1 MFLSSFILEV
11 IRSEQGTENVTQA
24 INQLNVPVVTSQ
36 NNEVTEDISRKL
48 ERNFEGRKIIYCN
61 LKKKELNAET
71 ILEVLPEVI
80 SIHNQNVEE
89 IEYLDRYYKGHQP
102 ILMKTKVVRPEINN
116 KVLINHAFEIVEF
129 KKAYVYG
136 EPVQYVQKG
145 EKDNEKINPEI
156 SLMNKFMESEDK
168 SSLDKELAEW
178 DYKIGTAYRWIDT
191 DIPEDEDDAPFEL
204 SVPDPRRTFVVYS
217 NEIKRKQLFSGFVS
231 NYQQKIVDNETEK
244 VYEWQEYM
252 IYTEDYQYIFTTE
265 KGKLALKESHPLIIK
280 GHRIIEYPLNSA
292 RIGIIELVMSLLNAL
307 NRISSADL
315 DDVEQFVQS
324 LLVFV
329 NQDIDIDTFRELI
342 DLGAI
347 SVVSSDPQKPADV
360 KVLTNQISHSETKV
374 VIDELYNSL
383 LTIVGIPKLN
393 DKPSGGDTG
402 QARLLG
408 EGWTMADERAK
419 QDELSFKQAERQ
431 MLRTALRI
439 CQYKLKGKK
448 DSMKNLKI
456 SDIDIKFTRNKSDN
470 LLVKTQ
476 GLMNMKT
483 AQVDPETAFITS
495 GLFSDPNSVV
505 AKSKSYFG
513 DDFWKEG
520 SKEDFENEPKQ
531 DKNMDPNNLPQL
543 GGENQPLNKTTNKS
557 GKTGGVRKE

>member
-1 MFLSSFILEV
+1 M
-11 IRSEQGTENVTQA
+11 
-24 INQLNVPVVTSQ
+24 
-36 NNEVTEDISRKL
+36 SRKL
-48 ERNFEGRKIIYCN
+48 ERNFEGRRIIYCN
-61 LKKKELNAET
+61 LKKEDLNEDT
-71 ILEVLPEVI
+71 IAEVLPEI
-80 SIHNQNVEE
+80 IAIHEQNSAE
-89 IEYLDRYYKGHQP
+89 IDYLDRYYKGYQP
-102 ILMKTKVVRPEINN
+102 ILFKSKVIRPEINN

-145 EKDNEKINPEI
+145 EKNNNKISPEI
-156 SLMNKFMESEDK
+156 SLLNKYMESEDK

-178 DYKIGTAYRWIDT
+178 QYKIGTAYRWIDV
-191 DIPEDEDDAPFEL
+191 DKPEDEDDAPFEL

-217 NEIKRKQLFSGFVS
+217 NEIKKKQLFSGFIS
-231 NYQQKIVDNETEK
+231 NFEQKVVDNTTEEI
-244 VYEWQEYM
+244 YEWQEIT
-252 IYTEDYQYIFTTE
+252 IYTDNCQYIYTNKSGSFV
-265 KGKLALKESHPLIIK
+265 LKENGSHPLVIK
-280 GHRIIEYPLNSA
+280 GHRIIEYPLNSS
-292 RIGIIELVMSLLNAL
+292 RLGIIELVMSLLNAL
-307 NRISSADL
+307 NRISSADI

-329 NQDIDIDTFRELI
+329 NQDIDIETFKELI
-342 DLGAI
+342 AEGAI
-347 SVVSSDPQKPADV
+347 SVVSSDPAKPADV
-360 KVLTNQISHSETKV
+360 KLLTNQMSHSETKV
-374 VIDELYNSL
+374 VVDELYNAL

-419 QDELSFKQAERQ
+419 QDELSFKQSERQ
-431 MLRTALRI
+431 LLKTALKI

-448 DSMKNLKI
+448 VNMKNLTI

-476 GLMNMKT
+476 GLMNMMS

-520 SKEDFENEPKQ
+520 SKDNKGLD
-531 DKNMDPNNLPQL
+531 DKNIDPNNLPQL
-543 GGENQPLNKTTNKS
+543 GGKNQPLETTNKS
-557 GKTGGVRKE
+557 GKTGE

>member
-1 MFLSSFILEV
+1 MEG
-11 IRSEQGTENVTQA
+11 IRAESGTEKTTEA
-24 INQLNVPVVTSQ
+24 INELRVPVDSSRE
-36 NNEVTEDISRKL
+36 EVTEDASRKL
-48 ERNFEGRKIIYCN
+48 ERNFEGRRTIYCN
-61 LKKKELNAET
+61 LKKDDLNEKT
-71 ILEVLPEVI
+71 ILEVLPEVLN
-80 SIHNQNVEE
+80 IHNQNVAE

-102 ILMKTKVVRPEINN
+102 ILSKTKVVRPEINN

-136 EPVQYVQKG
+136 EPIQYVQKG
-145 EKDNEKINPEI
+145 EKDNGIINPEI

-178 DYKIGTAYRWIDT
+178 NYKIGTAYRWIDADT
-191 DIPEDEDDAPFEL
+191 PEDEDDAPFEM
-204 SVPDPRRTFVVYS
+204 SVPDPRRIFVVYS

-231 NYQQKIVDNETEK
+231 NYEQKVVDSETDQ

-252 IYTEDYQYIFTTE
+252 IYTENQLYIYTT
-265 KGKLALKESHPLIIK
+265 KDGGIKLKKKHPLVIK
-280 GHRIIEYPLNSA
+280 GHRIIEYPLNSS
-292 RIGIIELVMSLLNAL
+292 RLGIIELVMSLLNAL
-307 NRISSADL
+307 NRISSADI

-329 NQDIDIDTFRELI
+329 NQDIDAETFKELI
-342 DLGAI
+342 ALGAI
-347 SVVSSDPQKPADV
+347 SVVSSDPSKPADV
-360 KVLTNQISHSETKV
+360 KILTNQMSHSETKV

-419 QDELSFKQAERQ
+419 QDELSFKKSERQ
-431 MLRTALRI
+431 MLKTALRI
-439 CQYKLKGKK
+439 CKYKLKGKK
-448 DSMKNLKI
+448 ENMKNLKI

-476 GLMNMKT
+476 GLMNMRS

-505 AKSKSYFG
+505 AKSKSHYG
-513 DDFWKEG
+513 EDFWKEG
-520 SKEDFENEPKQ
+520 SKEKVINEPKL
-531 DKNMDPNNLPQL
+531 DKNIDPNNLPQL
-543 GGENQPLNKTTNKS
+543 GGKKPATQKTTNKS
-557 GKTGGVRKE
+557 GKTGE

>member
-1 MFLSSFILEV
+1 M
-11 IRSEQGTENVTQA
+11 
-24 INQLNVPVVTSQ
+24 
-36 NNEVTEDISRKL
+36 
-48 ERNFEGRKIIYCN
+48 
-61 LKKKELNAET
+61 
-71 ILEVLPEVI
+71 
-80 SIHNQNVEE
+80 
-89 IEYLDRYYKGHQP
+89 
-102 ILMKTKVVRPEINN
+102 
-116 KVLINHAFEIVEF
+116 
-129 KKAYVYG
+129 YG

-145 EKDNEKINPEI
+145 EKDNDKINPEI

-191 DIPEDEDDAPFEL
+191 DTPEDEDDAPFEL

-231 NYQQKIVDNETEK
+231 NYEQKIVDNETER

-252 IYTEDYQYIFTTE
+252 IYTENYQYIYTT
-265 KGKLALKESHPLIIK
+265 KDGGLKLKESHPLIIK
-280 GHRIIEYPLNSA
+280 GHRIIEYPLNSS

-329 NQDIDIDTFRELI
+329 NQDIDVDTFKELI

-347 SVVSSDPQKPADV
+347 SVVSSDPAKPADV

-431 MLRTALRI
+431 MLKTALKI

-483 AQVDPETAFITS
+483 AQVDPETAFVTS

-513 DDFWKEG
+513 EDFWKEG
-520 SKEDFENEPKQ
+520 SKEQFGNEPKL
-531 DKNMDPNNLPQL
+531 DKNIDPNNLPQL
-543 GGENQPLNKTTNKS
+543 GGKKQPLDKTTNKS

>member
-1 MFLSSFILEV
+1 M
-11 IRSEQGTENVTQA
+11 
-24 INQLNVPVVTSQ
+24 
-36 NNEVTEDISRKL
+36 
-48 ERNFEGRKIIYCN
+48 
-61 LKKKELNAET
+61 
-71 ILEVLPEVI
+71 
-80 SIHNQNVEE
+80 
-89 IEYLDRYYKGHQP
+89 
-102 ILMKTKVVRPEINN
+102 
-116 KVLINHAFEIVEF
+116 EF

-145 EKDNEKINPEI
+145 EKDNDKINPEI

-191 DIPEDEDDAPFEL
+191 DTPEDEDDAPFEL

-231 NYQQKIVDNETEK
+231 NYEQKIVDNETES

-252 IYTEDYQYIFTTE
+252 IYTEDYQYIYTT
-265 KGKLALKESHPLIIK
+265 KDGGLRLKESHPLIIK
-280 GHRIIEYPLNSA
+280 GHRIIEYPLNSS

-329 NQDIDIDTFRELI
+329 NQDIDVDTFKELI

-347 SVVSSDPQKPADV
+347 SVVSSDPAKPADV

-419 QDELSFKQAERQ
+419 QDELSFKQSERQ
-431 MLRTALRI
+431 MLKTALKI

-476 GLMNMKT
+476 GLLTMKN

-513 DDFWKEG
+513 EDFWKEG
-520 SKEDFENEPKQ
+520 SKEQENENIDQ
-531 DKNMDPNNLPQL
+531 NNLPQL
-543 GGENQPLNKTTNKS
+543 GGEKQPLDKTTNKS